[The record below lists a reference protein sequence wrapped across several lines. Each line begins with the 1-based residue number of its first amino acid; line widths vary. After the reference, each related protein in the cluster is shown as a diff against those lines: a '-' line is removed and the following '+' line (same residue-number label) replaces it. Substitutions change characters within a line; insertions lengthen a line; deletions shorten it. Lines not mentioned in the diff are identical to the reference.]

1 MARCSNKI
9 RGLTKKKKWKKAQS
23 VGCNLKEVVNQSS
36 QRADL
41 ENNQAN
47 NQEQRRQDAKMTPKP
62 SRKKGEGNKWDT
74 NPAEHLETLNITE
87 WKLGKRKKSTL
98 KKFNS
103 TINEYILTSIDF

>member
-1 MARCSNKI
+1 M
-9 RGLTKKKKWKKAQS
+9 KWKKAQS

-87 WKLGKRKKSTL
+87 WKLGKRKIRILLKKYSTL
-98 KKFNS
+98 AMIDLVLDVSFEKK
-103 TINEYILTSIDF
+103 IDTRKFSF